1 MAYEFHE
8 FMISLDNLTV
18 SYGGWTLFD
27 NISFL
32 INPKDRIGLVGK
44 NGAGKTTLLRIITG
58 EQQPTS
64 GAVTLNGDCT
74 IGYLPQTMRVADTT
88 TLVEETA
95 KAFGEVL
102 RLEAEIDA
110 LTREIAERTDYESA
124 AYEQLLHRLNDAQDH
139 YHILGGET
147 RDADIEKTLLGLGF
161 KRSDFGR
168 ATSEFSGGWRMR
180 IELAK
185 LLLRRPS
192 IFLLD
197 EPTNHLDIESIQWLE
212 EYLRGYNGAVLL
224 ISHDRAFLDNV
235 TNRTVELSLGKI
247 YDYKVSYSKYVV
259 LRAERRAQQLAAYE
273 NQQRMIEKTEEFI
286 EKFRYKPTKS
296 NQVQSRIKQLER
308 LERLEVEEED
318 LATLNIKF
326 PPAPRSGQIVA
337 EIRDAGMSFGE
348 KHVFSGANFT
358 IGKGDRIALVGRN
371 GEGKTTLARMLV
383 GQLTPT
389 EGSVRLGANVNI
401 GYYAQNQDDLM
412 DGEFTVYDTLDR
424 VAVGDIRTRLRD
436 ILGAFL
442 FRGEDIDKKVKVLSG
457 GERARLAMARM
468 MLEPRNLLVLDEPT
482 NHMDMRSKDILKNA
496 IMKYDGT
503 VVVVSHDREFL
514 DGMVE
519 KVYEFR
525 DGGVKEYLGGI
536 YYFLEKRKIE
546 SLREIERRDPS
557 PKGVAAKGAAGNDSG
572 AGSAAGRG
580 AAGTKAAAKSGPVKS
595 SAAEEPAKAVSA
607 GKASYEQRKEQEKL
621 LRKLRRNVETIEA
634 ELADIEKRIAEYD
647 ARFAAAT
654 AYDEADYKAYNELK
668 TRYDRQM
675 HEWEKASYELEIT
688 EGE

>member
-1 MAYEFHE
+1 
-8 FMISLDNLTV
+8 MISLDNLTV

-32 INPKDRIGLVGK
+32 INPKDRIGLVGR

-64 GAVTLNGDCT
+64 GHVTLNSECT

-88 TLVEETA
+88 TLAEETA
-95 KAFGEVL
+95 KAFDEVL
-102 RLEAEIDA
+102 RLEAEIA
-110 LTREIAERTDYESA
+110 SLTREIAERTDYESA
-124 AYEQLLHRLNDAQDH
+124 GYEQLLHRLNDAQDH
-139 YHILGGET
+139 YHILGGDT
-147 RDADIEKTLLGLGF
+147 READIEKTLLGLGF
-161 KRSDFGR
+161 KRTDFGR

-212 EYLRGYNGAVLL
+212 EYLKNYNGAVLL

-235 TNRTVELSLGKI
+235 TNRTVELSLGKVT
-247 YDYKVSYSKYVV
+247 DYKVSYSKYVV
-259 LRAERRAQQLAAYE
+259 LRAERRAQQMAAYE

-308 LERLEVEEED
+308 LERLEIEEED
-318 LATLNIKF
+318 LSTLNIKF

-337 EIRDAGMSFGE
+337 EINEAGMSFGT
-348 KHVFSGANFT
+348 KHVFSGANF
-358 IGKGDRIALVGRN
+358 IIEKGDKIALVGRN
-371 GEGKTTLARMLV
+371 GEGKTTLARMLI

-468 MLEPRNLLVLDEPT
+468 MLEPRNLLILDEPT

-514 DGMVE
+514 DGMVQ
-519 KVYEFR
+519 KVYELR

-536 YYFLEKRKIE
+536 YYFLEKRKLE
-546 SLREIERRDPS
+546 SLQEIERRDAPAK
-557 PKGVAAKGAAGNDSG
+557 PAANP
-572 AGSAAGRG
+572 
-580 AAGTKAAAKSGPVKS
+580 AAKS
-595 SAAEEPAKAVSA
+595 AAQPAANRDAAAS
-607 GKASYEQRKEQEKL
+607 GKLTYEQRKEQEKQ
-621 LRKLRRNVETIEA
+621 LRKLRRAVETVEA
-634 ELADIEKRIAEYD
+634 ELAEIEKQIAAYD
-647 ARFAAAT
+647 AKFAAAT
-654 AYDEADYKAYNELK
+654 EYNEADYKAYNDLK
-668 TRYDRQM
+668 ARYDHQM
-675 HEWEKASYELEIT
+675 HEWEKASYELEIV
-688 EGE
+688 EEQG

>member
-1 MAYEFHE
+1 
-8 FMISLDNLTV
+8 MISLDNLTV

-58 EQQPTS
+58 EQQPTT

-95 KAFGEVL
+95 KAFEEVL
-102 RLEAEIDA
+102 RLEAEIEA
-110 LTREIAERTDYESA
+110 LTREIAERTDYESPE
-124 AYEQLLHRLNDAQDH
+124 YEQLLHRLNDAQDH

-212 EYLRGYNGAVLL
+212 DYLKNYNGAVLL

-247 YDYKVSYSKYVV
+247 TDYRVSYSKYVV
-259 LRAERRAQQLAAYE
+259 LRAERRAQQVAAYE

-308 LERLEVEEED
+308 LDRLEIEEED

-337 EIRDAGMSFGE
+337 EINEAGMSFGE
-348 KHVFSGANFT
+348 KHVFSGANFV
-358 IGKGDRIALVGRN
+358 IEKGDKIALVGRN
-371 GEGKTTLARMLV
+371 GEGKTTLARMLI

-389 EGSVRLGANVNI
+389 EGSIRLGANVNI

-457 GERARLAMARM
+457 GERARLSMARM

-514 DGMVE
+514 DGMVQ

-525 DGGVKEYLGGI
+525 DGTVKEHLGGI
-536 YYFLEKRKIE
+536 YDFLRDRQIA
-546 SLREIERRDPS
+546 SMREIERKKAP
-557 PKGVAAKGAAGNDSG
+557 AADTG
-572 AGSAAGRG
+572 
-580 AAGTKAAAKSGPVKS
+580 
-595 SAAEEPAKAVSA
+595 AKAPKVS
-607 GKASYEQRKEQEKL
+607 GKAEYERKREAEKQ
-621 LRKLRRNVETIEA
+621 LRKAERDVERAETEIMDLEKQIA
-634 ELADIEKRIAEYD
+634 EL
-647 ARFAAAT
+647 
-654 AYDEADYKAYNELK
+654 
-668 TRYDRQM
+668 DRQM
-675 HEWEKASYELEIT
+675 ADPAAHGIDLSDGTVYARYNEMKERLTKQTYRWEELSITLENLKDSLKA
-688 EGE
+688 

>member
-1 MAYEFHE
+1 
-8 FMISLDNLTV
+8 MISLDNLTV

-32 INPKDRIGLVGK
+32 INPRDRIGLVGK
-44 NGAGKTTLLRIITG
+44 NGAGKTTLLRLITG
-58 EQQPTS
+58 ELQPTS
-64 GAVTLNGDCT
+64 GVVTVNGECS

-88 TLVEETA
+88 TLADETA
-95 KAFGEVL
+95 KAFEEVL
-102 RLEAEIDA
+102 RLEAEIDD
-110 LTREIAERTDYESA
+110 LTRQIAERTDYESD
-124 AYEQLLHRLNDAQDH
+124 AYEKLLHRLNDAQDH

-161 KRSDFGR
+161 KRTDFSR

-212 EYLRGYNGAVLL
+212 EYLKNYNGAVLL

-235 TNRTVELSLGKI
+235 TTRTVELSLGKA
-247 YDYKVSYSKYVV
+247 YDYKVPYSKYVV
-259 LRAERRAQQLAAYE
+259 LRAERRAQQMAAYE

-308 LERLEVEEED
+308 IDRIEVEEED

-326 PPAPRSGQIVA
+326 PPAPRSGKVVA
-337 EIRDAGMSFGE
+337 EIEEAGMSFGA
-348 KHVFSGANFT
+348 KHVFSGANFV
-358 IGKGDRIALVGRN
+358 IGKGDKIALVGRN

-412 DGEFTVYDTLDR
+412 DGDFTVYDTLDR

-482 NHMDMRSKDILKNA
+482 NHMDMRSKDILKRA

-525 DGGVKEYLGGI
+525 NGGVKEYLGGI
-536 YYFLEKRKIE
+536 YYFLEKRKLE
-546 SLREIERRDPS
+546 SLHEIERRDAPG
-557 PKGVAAKGAAGNDSG
+557 K
-572 AGSAAGRG
+572 
-580 AAGTKAAAKSGPVKS
+580 
-595 SAAEEPAKAVSA
+595 SA
-607 GKASYEQRKEQEKL
+607 GKTPAKSTAKGEESTPAVTGKLTYEQKKEQEKQV
-621 LRKLRRNVETIEA
+621 RKLRRAVEQIEA
-634 ELADIEKRIAEYD
+634 ELAGIERQIADCD
-647 ARFAAAT
+647 ARFASAAQ
-654 AYDEADYKAYNELK
+654 YDEADYKTYNELK
-668 TRYDRQM
+668 IRYDHLM
-675 HEWEKASYELEIT
+675 HEWEKASYELEIV

>member
-1 MAYEFHE
+1 
-8 FMISLDNLTV
+8 MISLDNLTV

-27 NISFL
+27 GISFL
-32 INPKDRIGLVGK
+32 INEKDRIGLVGK

-58 EQQPTS
+58 EQQPTE
-64 GAVTLNGDCT
+64 GAVTINGECS
-74 IGYLPQTMRVADTT
+74 IGYLPQQMRVADTT
-88 TLVEETA
+88 TLKAETE
-95 KAFGEVL
+95 KAFDEVL
-102 RLEAEIDA
+102 RLEAEIER
-110 LTREIAERTDYESA
+110 LTSEIAERTDYESE
-124 AYEQLLHRLNDAQDH
+124 AYADLLHSLNDAQDR
-139 YHILGGET
+139 YHILGGDT
-147 RDADIEKTLLGLGF
+147 READIEKTLLGLGF
-161 KRSDFGR
+161 KRTDFNR

-212 EYLRGYNGAVLL
+212 EYLKNYNGAVLL

-235 TNRTVELSLGKI
+235 TTRTVELSLGHI
-247 YDYKVSYSKYVV
+247 YDYKVPYSKFVE
-259 LRAERRAQQLAAYE
+259 LRAERRAQQMAAYE
-273 NQQRMIEKTEEFI
+273 NQQKLIEKTEEFI

-308 LERLEVEEED
+308 LERIEVEEED

-337 EIRDAGMSFGE
+337 EIKEVGKSFGE
-348 KHVFSGANFT
+348 KHIFSGANFT
-358 IGKGDRIALVGRN
+358 IERGQKIALVGRN
-371 GEGKTTLARMLV
+371 GEGKTTMARMIIGELEQTL
-383 GQLTPT
+383 GTIK
-389 EGSVRLGANVNI
+389 LGANVNI

-412 DGEFTVYDTLDR
+412 DGEFTVFDTLDR

-457 GERARLAMARM
+457 GERSRLAMARL
-468 MLEPRNLLVLDEPT
+468 MLEPYNLLVLDEPT
-482 NHMDMRSKDILKNA
+482 NHMDMRSKDILKRA
-496 IMKYDGT
+496 IQKYDGT
-503 VVVVSHDREFL
+503 VIVVSHDRDFL

-536 YYFLEKRKIE
+536 YYFLEKRKVE
-546 SLREIERRDPS
+546 SLQDIERKDTPVS
-557 PKGVAAKGAAGNDSG
+557 TSTNKESSSG
-572 AGSAAGRG
+572 
-580 AAGTKAAAKSGPVKS
+580 KL
-595 SAAEEPAKAVSA
+595 
-607 GKASYEQRKEQEKL
+607 SYEQKKEQEKL
-621 LRKLRRNVETIEA
+621 VRKLRKAVESIEA
-634 ELADIEKRIAEYD
+634 ELAEVESQIASYDEK
-647 ARFAAAT
+647 FATAT
-654 AYDEADYKAYNELK
+654 AYNEADYAAYNELK
-668 TRYDRQM
+668 ARYDHLM

-688 EGE
+688 ENQ

>member
-1 MAYEFHE
+1 
-8 FMISLDNLTV
+8 MISLDNLTV

-64 GAVTLNGDCT
+64 GAVTVNGECT

-88 TLVEETA
+88 TLVDETA
-95 KAFGEVL
+95 KAFDEVL
-102 RLEAEIDA
+102 RLEAEIGR

-124 AYEQLLHRLNDAQDH
+124 DYEQLLHRLNDAQDH

-161 KRSDFGR
+161 RREDFGR

-212 EYLRGYNGAVLL
+212 EYLRSYSGAVLL

-235 TNRTVELSLGKI
+235 TNRTVELSLGKVT
-247 YDYKVSYSKYVV
+247 DYKVSYSKYVV

-308 LERLEVEEED
+308 LDRLEVEEED
-318 LATLNIKF
+318 LAALNIKF

-337 EIRDAGMSFGE
+337 EIRDVGMAFGP
-348 KHVFSGANFT
+348 KRVFSGADFT
-358 IGKGDRIALVGRN
+358 IEKGDRIALVGRN

-383 GQLTPT
+383 GQLAPT

-482 NHMDMRSKDILKNA
+482 NHMDMRSKDILKSA

-514 DGMVE
+514 DGMVD

-525 DGGVKEYLGGI
+525 DGAVREYLGGI

-546 SLREIERRDPS
+546 SLHEIERRDAPA
-557 PKGVAAKGAAGNDSG
+557 KAKGASEKP
-572 AGSAAGRG
+572 AAG
-580 AAGTKAAAKSGPVKS
+580 KL
-595 SAAEEPAKAVSA
+595 
-607 GKASYEQRKEQEKL
+607 SYEQKKEQEKQV
-621 LRKLRRNVETIEA
+621 RKLRKAVETIEA
-634 ELADIEKRIAEYD
+634 ELADIERQIADCD

-654 AYDEADYKAYNELK
+654 EYNEDDYKAYNALK
-668 TRYDRQM
+668 ARYDHQM
-675 HEWEKASYELEIT
+675 HEWEKASYELEIV
-688 EGE
+688 EEQ

>member
-1 MAYEFHE
+1 
-8 FMISLDNLTV
+8 MISLDNLTV

-32 INPKDRIGLVGK
+32 INPKDRIGLVGR

-64 GAVTLNGDCT
+64 GHVTLNGECT

-88 TLVEETA
+88 TLAEETA
-95 KAFGEVL
+95 KAFDEVL
-102 RLEAEIDA
+102 RLEAEIA
-110 LTREIAERTDYESA
+110 SLTREIAERTDYESA
-124 AYEQLLHRLNDAQDH
+124 GYEQLLHRLNDAQDH
-139 YHILGGET
+139 YHILGGDT
-147 RDADIEKTLLGLGF
+147 READIEKTLLGLGF
-161 KRSDFGR
+161 KRTDFGR

-180 IELAK
+180 IELAE

-212 EYLRGYNGAVLL
+212 EYLKNYNGAVLL

-235 TNRTVELSLGKI
+235 TNRTVELSLGKVT
-247 YDYKVSYSKYVV
+247 DYKVSYSKYVV
-259 LRAERRAQQLAAYE
+259 LRAERRAQQMAAYE

-308 LERLEVEEED
+308 LERLEIEEED
-318 LATLNIKF
+318 LSTLNIKF

-337 EIRDAGMSFGE
+337 EINEAGMSFGT
-348 KHVFSGANFT
+348 KHVFSGANF
-358 IGKGDRIALVGRN
+358 IIEKGDKIALVGRN
-371 GEGKTTLARMLV
+371 GEGKTTLARMLI

-468 MLEPRNLLVLDEPT
+468 MLEPRNLLILDEPT
-482 NHMDMRSKDILKNA
+482 NHMDMRSKDILKSA

-514 DGMVE
+514 DGMVQ

-536 YYFLEKRKIE
+536 YYFLEKRKLE
-546 SLREIERRDPS
+546 SLQEIERRDAPAK
-557 PKGVAAKGAAGNDSG
+557 PAANPAANP
-572 AGSAAGRG
+572 
-580 AAGTKAAAKSGPVKS
+580 AAKS
-595 SAAEEPAKAVSA
+595 AAQPAANRDAAAS
-607 GKASYEQRKEQEKL
+607 GKLTYEQRKEQEKQ
-621 LRKLRRNVETIEA
+621 LRKLRRAVETVEA
-634 ELADIEKRIAEYD
+634 ELAEIEKQIAAYD
-647 ARFAAAT
+647 AKFAAAT
-654 AYDEADYKAYNELK
+654 EYNEADYKAYNDLK
-668 TRYDRQM
+668 ARYDHQM
-675 HEWEKASYELEIT
+675 HEWEKASYELEIV
-688 EGE
+688 EEQG